1 MLFHSLE
8 DSDFCCEPRLTYI
21 MMANG
26 MMTSFKSAHVHP
38 MMMSHILKRVPFS
51 AGLVR
56 TAVSL
61 TFDQTPEVEFRQFRS
76 EGLVSGKIHSGF
88 TSGSEKFF
96 TY

>member
-21 MMANG
+21 MMTNG
-26 MMTSFKSAHVHP
+26 LMTSLKSAHVH
-38 MMMSHILKRVPFS
+38 

-61 TFDQTPEVEFRQFRS
+61 IIDHAPEVEIRQFRS
-76 EGLVSGKIHSGF
+76 EGLVCGKIHSGLRLSPKSF
-88 TSGSEKFF
+88 SRSEV
-96 TY
+96 